1 MPISEAVRIHD
12 DEVVSWYFRDRLGQE
27 VPVALDAWAA
37 ANGWRRV
44 TDLLRALRA
53 EWSFEVAGGDVL
65 RP

>member
-37 ANGWRRV
+37 ANGWRR
-44 TDLLRALRA
+44 DRSPARAP
-53 EWSFEVAGGDVL
+53 GGVVV
-65 RP
+65 RGGRR